1 MSNPTEWPQ
10 GAERRHGD
18 RRQAERR
25 SRDRGGPDR
34 RKGDRRAAAGGAL
47 LTLAMMA
54 GVPAKSEADI
64 FTRRNARGVVEATN
78 FPDREGFKLAY
89 RSKGVVTH
97 SPGFQ
102 LRPSN
107 NRQYDAHIEAAA
119 ALHGVSSQLVR
130 AVIQVESQFD
140 PRAVSSAGARGL
152 MQLMPD
158 TARRLGVADSF
169 DPRQNILGGVK
180 YLRMLLDMF
189 RGDVSLAV
197 AGYNAGENAVVRHGG
212 VPPYRETQGYV
223 RKIQALLTG
232 GSSTPLAPAPVLAA
246 AAEPA
251 LFITPGSSAA
261 PSATQRTAAAAR
273 PPAAAPRAIYKWT
286 DDQGRLRIS
295 DTAPTGNVK
304 FVLVRTTD

>member
-1 MSNPTEWPQ
+1 MSIPTEWPQ
-10 GAERRHGD
+10 SADRRHND
-18 RRQAERR
+18 RRKAERR
-25 SRDRGGPDR
+25 SSDRGGPDR
-34 RKGDRRAAAGGAL
+34 RKGDRRAAAGGVL
-47 LTLAMMA
+47 LSLAVMA
-54 GVPAKSEADI
+54 GFPAKGEADI

-78 FPDREGFKLAY
+78 FPDREGFKLTY

-102 LRPSN
+102 IRPSN

-119 ALHGVSSQLVR
+119 AMHGVSSQLVR

-140 PRAVSSAGARGL
+140 HRAVSSAGARGL

-158 TARRLGVADSF
+158 TARRLGVTDSF
-169 DPRQNILGGVK
+169 DPQQNIFGGAK
-180 YLRMLLDMF
+180 YLRILLDMF

-212 VPPYRETQGYV
+212 VPPYKETQGYV
-223 RKIQALLTG
+223 RKIQALLAG

-246 AAEPA
+246 APA
-251 LFITPGSSAA
+251 LFITPGSSAP
-261 PSATQRTAAAAR
+261 PSASVRTAAAAR
-273 PPAAAPRAIYKWT
+273 PVAAAPRVIYKWT

-295 DTAPTGNVK
+295 DTAPPGDVK

>member
-1 MSNPTEWPQ
+1 MSIPIEWPQ
-10 GAERRHGD
+10 SADRRHND
-18 RRQAERR
+18 RRKVERR
-25 SRDRGGPDR
+25 SSDRGGPDR
-34 RKGDRRAAAGGAL
+34 RKGDRRAAAGGVLLAL
-47 LTLAMMA
+47 AVMA
-54 GVPAKSEADI
+54 GFPAKSEADI

-78 FPDREGFKLAY
+78 FPDREGFKLTY

-102 LRPSN
+102 IRPSN

-119 ALHGVSSQLVR
+119 AMHGVSSQLVR

-140 PRAVSSAGARGL
+140 HRAVSSVGARGL

-158 TARRLGVADSF
+158 TARRLGVTDAF
-169 DPRQNILGGVK
+169 DPQQNIFGGTK
-180 YLRMLLDMF
+180 YLRILLDMF

-212 VPPYRETQGYV
+212 VPPYKETQGYV
-223 RKIQALLTG
+223 RKIQALLSG
-232 GSSTPLAPAPVLAA
+232 GSSTPLARAPVLAA

-251 LFITPGSSAA
+251 LFITPGSFA
-261 PSATQRTAAAAR
+261 PPTATRRTAAAR
-273 PPAAAPRAIYKWT
+273 PVAAAPRAIYKWT

-295 DTAPTGNVK
+295 DTAPPGNVK
-304 FVLVRTTD
+304 FVLVRSTD

>member
-1 MSNPTEWPQ
+1 MSTPNEWPQ
-10 GAERRHGD
+10 SADRRHND
-18 RRQAERR
+18 RRKAERR
-25 SRDRGGPDR
+25 SSDRGGPDR
-34 RKGDRRAAAGGAL
+34 RKGDRRAAAGGLL
-47 LTLAMMA
+47 LTLAVMA

-140 PRAVSSAGARGL
+140 HRAVSSAGARGL

-158 TARRLGVADSF
+158 TARRLGVTDSF
-169 DPRQNILGGVK
+169 DPQQNIFGGAK
-180 YLRMLLDMF
+180 YLRILLDMF

-197 AGYNAGENAVVRHGG
+197 AGYNAGENAVVRHRG

-223 RKIQALLTG
+223 RKIQALLAG
-232 GSSTPLAPAPVLAA
+232 GASAPLAPAPVLAA
-246 AAEPA
+246 APA
-251 LFITPGSSAA
+251 LFITPGSSAP
-261 PSATQRTAAAAR
+261 PSAAVRTEAAAR
-273 PPAAAPRAIYKWT
+273 PAAARPRVIYKWT
-286 DDQGRLRIS
+286 DDQGRPHIS
-295 DTAPTGNVK
+295 DTAPPGDVK
-304 FVLVRTTD
+304 FVAVRSTD

>member
-1 MSNPTEWPQ
+1 MV
-10 GAERRHGD
+10 
-18 RRQAERR
+18 
-25 SRDRGGPDR
+25 
-34 RKGDRRAAAGGAL
+34 
-47 LTLAMMA
+47 A
-54 GVPAKSEADI
+54 GVPAQSEADI

-78 FPDREGFKLAY
+78 FPDREGYKLAY

-107 NRQYDAHIEAAA
+107 NRQYDPYIEAAA

-140 PRAVSSAGARGL
+140 HRAVSSAGAQGL

-169 DPRQNILGGVK
+169 DPRQNILGGAK

-197 AGYNAGENAVVRHGG
+197 AGYNAGENAVVRYKG

-223 RKIQALLTG
+223 RKIQALLAG
-232 GSSTPLAPAPVLAA
+232 GASTPLAPAPVLAA
-246 AAEPA
+246 APA
-251 LFITPGSSAA
+251 LFITPGSSAPTPA
-261 PSATQRTAAAAR
+261 AVRTAAAAR
-273 PPAAAPRAIYKWT
+273 PAAARPRVIYKWT
-286 DDQGRLRIS
+286 DDQGRPHIS
-295 DTAPTGNVK
+295 DTAPPGDVT
-304 FVLVRTTD
+304 FVAVRTTD